1 MLISM
6 KRKGMIE
13 ITKYKGAI
21 VLNPKKN
28 NKKRPVADLDF
39 NSEYPNSIVT
49 MNISKETKTQEKDSN
64 IIIDDDGSVIARFK
78 KHHGDKSKMGLMP
91 LMSLS
96 LLEDRKEAKRNM
108 KEFKDDKVNLAYY
121 ISQSNTL
128 KILANSIYRE
138 TEYIF
143 SLLYDKEVALSV
155 IAFPRQS
162 MRKCIEFLES
172 KGYNIIYRDTDSIFY
187 MILERYF
194 EPIDKKYNFLKIE
207 YQTC

>member
-1 MLISM
+1 
-6 KRKGMIE
+6 MIE

-28 NKKRPVADLDF
+28 NEKWPVTDLDF

-49 MNISKETKTQEKDSN
+49 KNISKETKTQEKDSN

-121 ISQSNTL
+121 TSQSNAL
-128 KILANSIYRE
+128 KILANSIYGE
-138 TEYIF
+138 TGYVF
-143 SLLYDKEVALSV
+143 SPLYDK
-155 IAFPRQS
+155 
-162 MRKCIEFLES
+162 
-172 KGYNIIYRDTDSIFY
+172 
-187 MILERYF
+187 
-194 EPIDKKYNFLKIE
+194 
-207 YQTC
+207 

>member
-1 MLISM
+1 MKKRNIIGDYIQSAKLSCVTISNVFTNGVGCLVRNFYGRKAAERNMLISM

-49 MNISKETKTQEKDSN
+49 KNISKETKTQEKDSN

-78 KHHGDKSKMGLMP
+78 KHHGDKSKIGLMP

-121 ISQSNTL
+121 TSQSNAL
-128 KILANSIYRE
+128 KILANSIYGE
-138 TEYIF
+138 TGYIF
-143 SLLYDKEVALSV
+143 SPLYDKEVASSV
-155 IAFPRQS
+155 TAYPR
-162 MRKCIEFLES
+162 
-172 KGYNIIYRDTDSIFY
+172 
-187 MILERYF
+187 
-194 EPIDKKYNFLKIE
+194 
-207 YQTC
+207 